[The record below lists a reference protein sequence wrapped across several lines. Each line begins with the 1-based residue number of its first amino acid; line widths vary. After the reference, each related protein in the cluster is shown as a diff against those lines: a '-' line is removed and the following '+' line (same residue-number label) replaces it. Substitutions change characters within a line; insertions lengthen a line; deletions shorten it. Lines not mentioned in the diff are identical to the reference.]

1 MTNDEIEK
9 LRLAAMLGDKCF
21 EYIIDEIKIGM
32 TEKEIASKMDNFM
45 LSNGAEKLSFDT
57 IVGSG
62 INSSQI
68 HSTPT
73 EKKIEYGDIIL
84 LDYGCVLNGY
94 CSDTSRTIFVGEVKE
109 KYKKIYDIV
118 LASQLKAIDEILS
131 GMTCNEADAT
141 ARDYILENGYNFNH
155 ALGHGVGKEVHELP
169 IISPKHNEML
179 ENNTVFSIEPG
190 IYIENEFGVRIEDTV
205 VLKNGRVETL
215 SKANK
220 NIIIIKG
227 E

>member
-9 LRLAAMLGDKCF
+9 LQLAAELGDKCF
-21 EYIIDEIKIGM
+21 EYIINKIKVGM
-32 TEKEIASKMDNFM
+32 TEKEIALQMNEFM
-45 LSNGAEKLSFDT
+45 FSNGAEKLAFDT

-109 KYKKIYDIV
+109 KYKKIYGIV
-118 LASQLKAIDEILS
+118 LTSQLKAINEILS
-131 GMTCNEADAT
+131 GMTCSEADAT
-141 ARDYILENGYNFNH
+141 ARNYIIENGYNFNH
-155 ALGHGVGKEVHELP
+155 ALGHGVGKEVHESP
-169 IISPKHNEML
+169 IISPKHNEKL
-179 ENNTVFSIEPG
+179 EDNTVFSIEPG